1 MERHQGADQTATGT
15 TGDSA
20 LITELVLAT
29 RNSHKVTEIE
39 SMLKDLGLQVRSLTE
54 FDGAPEV
61 IEDGET
67 YEENALKKACSAAA
81 FTGRLALAD
90 DTGLEVEALGG
101 QPGIHAAR
109 FAGEP
114 CSFQDNIRK
123 LLTVLKGI
131 PEERRGARFV
141 CVLALVF
148 PDGRQE
154 LVRGELEGRIAE
166 EPAGVGGFGYDPVF
180 FAPEAGKTL
189 AELSPNEKNLISH
202 RRRAI
207 DRAREVLKRET
218 IGA

>member
-81 FTGRLALAD
+81 FTGKLALAD

-154 LVRGELEGRIAE
+154 LVRGELEGRITE

-180 FAPEAGKTL
+180 FSPEAGKTL